1 MAAKRCLVELFH
13 INLRDTGLTTERRSS
28 STSRPAHEAELEDVS
43 GILDFLDTNDLLNT
57 VTFAAVNLSRVPG
70 YHPKRLICV

>member
-1 MAAKRCLVELFH
+1 MELFH

-28 STSRPAHEAELEDVS
+28 TSRPAHEAELEDVL

-57 VTFAAVNLSRVPG
+57 ITFAAVNLSRVPG